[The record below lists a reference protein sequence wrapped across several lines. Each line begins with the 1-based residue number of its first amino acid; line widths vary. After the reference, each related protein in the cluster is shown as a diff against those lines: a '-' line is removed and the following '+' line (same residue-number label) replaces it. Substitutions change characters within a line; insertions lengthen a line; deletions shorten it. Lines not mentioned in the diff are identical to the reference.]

1 MFVGQKHFV
10 AVFFMNAK
18 EARGKACLLFALYGV
33 LCVKVL
39 KLFLATVLPFEIR
52 FLSTFLPSAALT
64 SSKGSRIHWTA
75 GGHLQLDKI
84 LSESLI
90 MIHFAPHPRV
100 SVQETD

>member
-1 MFVGQKHFV
+1 MFDGQKTL
-10 AVFFMNAK
+10 AVVFYEFK
-18 EARGKACLLFALYGV
+18 RSKACLLFAFYGV

-75 GGHLQLDKI
+75 GGHPQLDEI
-84 LSESLI
+84 LSKSANLSQ
-90 MIHFAPHPRV
+90 PNL
-100 SVQETD
+100 T